1 MINHEEVTII
11 LDGGMGRELERIG
24 APFSQPLWSAQ
35 ALIEAP
41 DTVIQAHLNFID
53 AGAQVITTNTY
64 ALVPHH
70 LGDDLYREH
79 SAELIA
85 LSADLAVQARE
96 QSQKPDTLI
105 AGCIPPVFGSY
116 DAAAFD
122 PETAPAMIAPF
133 FTRQNAQVDLWI
145 GETITSW
152 NEARIVADMHQK
164 HGGDKPLW
172 LALTLPDDNNGRTD
186 QILHSGEDLEPVLKR
201 IMQDIRPD
209 AILFNCCDLKDVG
222 AAIKIATSL
231 KANLSAD
238 VKIGAYANAFVKA
251 DDLRHALVTSELRN
265 DITPDRYLDHAR
277 SWIDA
282 GADIVGGCCG
292 IMPDH
297 IRALS
302 NSLK

>member
-1 MINHEEVTII
+1 
-11 LDGGMGRELERIG
+11 
-24 APFSQPLWSAQ
+24 
-35 ALIEAP
+35 
-41 DTVIQAHLNFID
+41 
-53 AGAQVITTNTY
+53 
-64 ALVPHH
+64 
-70 LGDDLYREH
+70 
-79 SAELIA
+79 
-85 LSADLAVQARE
+85 
-96 QSQKPDTLI
+96 
-105 AGCIPPVFGSY
+105 
-116 DAAAFD
+116 
-122 PETAPAMIAPF
+122 
-133 FTRQNAQVDLWI
+133 
-145 GETITSW
+145 
-152 NEARIVADMHQK
+152 MHQK